1 MNILKYLKP
10 KNMKS
15 RKLLSLTALCALG
28 MSFAAC
34 SSDDPVINTP
44 EKVSFALS
52 LDMPLNVNS
61 PKLTAAKAVLTN
73 VSTKE
78 QFVTNKF
85 RLNGSQYTDTLTLP
99 IGVYN
104 VAVEGQ
110 IAYAFDDSTMV
121 TSSVKTTSDNLVVS
135 KSNLVQGKTLAL
147 NTYHAQDGLVL
158 SEIFFSG
165 TLTPEGKQYSDDQ
178 YIKIANNSDSVLY
191 LDGLAFVE
199 SDFLTVIK
207 QDYKPNILDK
217 AMTVDAVYMFPGSG
231 RDYPIQPGKE
241 VVVAINAINH
251 KEFNSKSIDLSSANF
266 EIYDE
271 SSNPNFS
278 DTDNPNVPNLINW
291 YDYSASY
298 FSMHNRGFKA
308 YAICRPTVD
317 AQTFIKNY
325 KYTYTYLF
333 TFGEYAFDMDGE
345 AFKIPNDWIIDAV
358 NLSVASE
365 YKWNVTSSALDAG
378 WAHCGSVDKDQ
389 SRYGK
394 AVVRKKQNGK
404 WVDTNNSTND
414 FESDA
419 QPTLFK

>member
-1 MNILKYLKP
+1 M
-10 KNMKS
+10 
-15 RKLLSLTALCALG
+15 
-28 MSFAAC
+28 
-34 SSDDPVINTP
+34 
-44 EKVSFALS
+44 
-52 LDMPLNVNS
+52 
-61 PKLTAAKAVLTN
+61 
-73 VSTKE
+73 
-78 QFVTNKF
+78 
-85 RLNGSQYTDTLTLP
+85 
-99 IGVYN
+99 
-104 VAVEGQ
+104 
-110 IAYAFDDSTMV
+110 
-121 TSSVKTTSDNLVVS
+121 
-135 KSNLVQGKTLAL
+135 

-317 AQTFIKNY
+317 AQTFIK
-325 KYTYTYLF
+325 TISTP
-333 TFGEYAFDMDGE
+333 TP
-345 AFKIPNDWIIDAV
+345 ISSP
-358 NLSVASE
+358 SE
-365 YKWNVTSSALDAG
+365 NMPSTWTAKPSKSPTIGSSMP
-378 WAHCGSVDKDQ
+378 SI
-389 SRYGK
+389 
-394 AVVRKKQNGK
+394 
-404 WVDTNNSTND
+404 
-414 FESDA
+414 
-419 QPTLFK
+419 